1 MSPPKARRLDNMCAS
16 GKDETIRLIPA
27 LEFIPDDELVEV
39 PPKLIHLSKK
49 MLNEND
55 RKRYGRSKF
64 DLH

>member
-1 MSPPKARRLDNMCAS
+1 MCAS